1 MLSNIDDLLN
11 IDSEIGIIDTERSA
25 LAVELNKAQQKILS
39 DSEKTALYKN
49 IAERIQE
56 CKQVSD
62 IQQLRNEFGYLK
74 VFDELEQ
81 SFNEKN
87 LIDNKTKELEK
98 LKHDVDKLS
107 QENVQDLSFYD
118 IAILH
123 ENLKDIADSNILID
137 NPLLTLTLDTFDKRI
152 VSRYAEYVSID
163 YNQFLFNS
171 KWDTQNFSLSDSET
185 VEKLN
190 KTSSLLYKST
200 KLYFNPQ
207 NVVMWNFLSLSNNFK
222 IRFTYHFHNDS
233 STINLYF
240 KFLNDYLKNNLYKCI
255 AVFEDESIGLT
266 KQIIHEEFI
275 THILDPIRKKINST
289 LLQNDIK
296 TFIALVSQIITTD
309 KNIAS
314 QYFYRGKGLISL
326 VSDESW
332 NKWLQYEI
340 LASKKQYEAITSS
353 QKELPHS
360 AQNFC
365 KLLKKVYDYLEPFYG
380 LEYTELNKLKLKTCS
395 QIFLQL
401 SSEYLDYVMTTDS
414 LDEKHT
420 KMDEL
425 FQTMTKLE
433 ILHVVQTKIYE
444 ISQQFIFVELTKL
457 VNESESKRYVSIF
470 QDVLN
475 SYRLNMED
483 DLQNSIIHR
492 MQKLIKDSLQNY
504 FKINT
509 WINTETSSEE
519 SIAPTAEV
527 VNCITLLKRVISNF
541 DSIEI
546 PYEIN
551 LNVKNQT
558 VNRLTNYFIESIL
571 KLNKFNEQGLCQFE
585 TDFNTVIDALNLPDN
600 FSNYQYNSFNEILT
614 ILRLKYNDNSQKF
627 TDKNYIKNGEF
638 SDLKQTLS
646 IEYLED
652 SEIQDALYRILLNN
666 II

>member
-11 IDSEIGIIDTERSA
+11 IDSEIGIIDDERSA
-25 LAVELNKAQQKILS
+25 LAIELNKAQQKILS
-39 DSEKTALYKN
+39 DSEKTELYRT

-56 CKQVSD
+56 CREVSD
-62 IQQLRNEFGYLK
+62 IQKLRSEFGYLK
-74 VFDELEQ
+74 AFDELEE
-81 SFNEKN
+81 SFTEKN
-87 LIDNKTKELEK
+87 LIDNKTNELEN
-98 LKHDVDKLS
+98 LKHEVDKVS
-107 QENVQDLSFYD
+107 QKNVQDLSFYE

-123 ENLKDIADSNILID
+123 ENLKDITDSNILID
-137 NPLLTLTLDTFDKRI
+137 NPILTLTLDAFDKRI
-152 VSRYAEYVSID
+152 IARYAEYISID
-163 YNQFLFNS
+163 YNQLLFNS

-190 KTSSLLYKST
+190 KTSSLLYKAT
-200 KLYFNPQ
+200 KLYFNPE
-207 NVVMWNFLSLSNNFK
+207 NKIMWNFLSISNNFK

-255 AVFEDESIGLT
+255 TIFEDESIGLT
-266 KQIIHEEFI
+266 KEIIHEEFI
-275 THILDPIRKKINST
+275 SHILDPIRKKINST
-289 LLQNDIK
+289 LLQNDRTK
-296 TFIALVSQIITTD
+296 FITLVSQIISTD

-314 QYFYRGKGLISL
+314 KYFYRGKGLIAL
-326 VSDESW
+326 VSDDSW

-340 LASKKQYEAITSS
+340 LASKKQYEAITNSE
-353 QKELPHS
+353 KELPHS

-365 KLLKKVYDYLEPFYG
+365 KLLKKINDYLEPFYG
-380 LEYTELNKLKLKTCS
+380 LEYAELNKLKLKTCS

-425 FQTMTKLE
+425 FQTMTKLQ

-492 MQKLIKDSLQNY
+492 IQKMIKDSLQNY

-509 WINTETSSEE
+509 WVNTDNSSDERL
-519 SIAPTAEV
+519 APTAEV
-527 VNCITLLKRVISNF
+527 VNCITILKRVISNL
-541 DSIEI
+541 DSMDI

-551 LNVKNQT
+551 LNVKNET

-571 KLNKFNEQGLCQFE
+571 KLNKFNEQGLTQFE
-585 TDFNTVIDALNLPDN
+585 TDFNGVIDTLNLPDN
-600 FSNYQYNSFNEILT
+600 FNNYQYNSFSEILT
-614 ILRLKYNDNSQKF
+614 ILRLKYANDSQQFIEKS
-627 TDKNYIKNGEF
+627 YIKNGEF
-638 SDLKQTLS
+638 SDLRKS
-646 IEYLED
+646 RAIEFLED

-666 II
+666 IV